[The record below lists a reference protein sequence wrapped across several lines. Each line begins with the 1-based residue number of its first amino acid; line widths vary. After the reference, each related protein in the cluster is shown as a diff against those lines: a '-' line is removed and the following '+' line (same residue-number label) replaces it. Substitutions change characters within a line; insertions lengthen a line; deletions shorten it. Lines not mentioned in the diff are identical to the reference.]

1 MEQWPK
7 LATVIRR
14 HKRYLVWVFAV
25 YRAFDKQKYK
35 LAVKFKSFD
44 TDYSVVIVTNSF

>member
-1 MEQWPK
+1 MEQWLK

-14 HKRYLVWVFAV
+14 HKQYQVWVFAV
-25 YRAFDKQKYK
+25 YRAFNKQKCK

-44 TDYSVVIVTNSF
+44 TD